1 MYIFMLNL
9 FMISRHQMSIS
20 IFNLFR
26 DSRQQMNISVLN
38 FLRGSRHLLY
48 ISVFNLLKGSRH
60 HMHINLFSNPRLPT
74 IGQIFLVA
82 IAIINSTH
90 YSSFWFMDV
99 YRHFLI
105 LFSYSQK
112 RPPSSLYHIASQF
125 GLLMVAVTSNNCSVV
140 LVKIAIINST
150 HYLSV
155 LFMDVYRHFLQVFS
169 CFLLQP
175 LSHNCIS
182 YYLSICQMDVNCHL
196 QQLCN
201 HYIAT
206 TIN

>member
-1 MYIFMLNL
+1 MYMFMLNL
-9 FMISRHQMSIS
+9 FMISRHLMSIS

-26 DSRQQMNISVLN
+26 DSRQQ
-38 FLRGSRHLLY
+38 LY
-48 ISVFNLLKGSRH
+48 ISVFNLLEGSRH

-74 IGQIFLVA
+74 IDQIFLVA

-125 GLLMVAVTSNNCSVV
+125 GLVMVAVTSNNCSVV
-140 LVKIAIINST
+140 LVTIAIINST

-155 LFMDVYRHFLQVFS
+155 LSIDVYRHFLQLFS
-169 CFLLQP
+169 YFLLQP
-175 LSHNCIS
+175 LSS
-182 YYLSICQMDVNCHL
+182 FHL
-196 QQLCN
+196 ILPVDLPNGC
-201 HYIAT
+201 
-206 TIN
+206 